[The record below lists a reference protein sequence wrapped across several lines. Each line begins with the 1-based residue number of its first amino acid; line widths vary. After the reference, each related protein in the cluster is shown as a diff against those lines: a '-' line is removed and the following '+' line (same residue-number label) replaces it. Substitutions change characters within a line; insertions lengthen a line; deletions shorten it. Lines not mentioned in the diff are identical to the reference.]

1 MLSRWQGGLAALLV
15 TLLAG
20 VLVILDDTDG
30 GVRRWWDGHALTA
43 STVSGLLV
51 LAITVLVVDQVVR
64 LRQLKNR
71 ARAVAAQAAI
81 IMTQAMRTS
90 RSIAQALAKDAD
102 ATARDAA
109 SDEFRTY
116 MMMLLVGAPV
126 LIDEKLSR
134 AFLEQ
139 AQAVGGLMAISL
151 GVTSRSSGPASAPDR
166 RLDDAVKRLQ
176 AASAPLLQVLDPETV
191 AAVRGDETD

>member
-1 MLSRWQGGLAALLV
+1 VLSRWQGGLAALGV

-20 VLVILDDTDG
+20 VLVILDVTDG
-30 GVRRWWDGHALTA
+30 GIRRWEDGHALTT

-64 LRQLKNR
+64 LRQLNDR

-81 IMTQAMRTS
+81 IMTQAVRAS
-90 RSIAQALAKDAD
+90 QSIAQALAKDAD
-102 ATARDAA
+102 DTARDAA
-109 SDEFRTY
+109 GGEFRTY

-134 AFLEQ
+134 TFLEQ
-139 AQAVGGLMAISL
+139 AQAVGGLMAVSL
-151 GVTSRSSGPASAPDR
+151 GVTARSAGPASAPDR
-166 RLDDAVKRLQ
+166 RLDDAVQRLR
-176 AASAPLLQVLDPETV
+176 AASAPLLQVLDPETQ
-191 AAVRGDETD
+191 AAVVGDETD